1 MTIIDLRNPEGAV
14 LDSEVA
20 ATLVRAPVALP
31 AVPAAASSLVSD
43 FLVLANRLPVSF
55 ADGEAVRS
63 PGGLVA
69 ALLPAL
75 SAGNGV
81 WIGASGGHDAV
92 PAEYEGVRLREVAI
106 EPSDIDDYYDGFA
119 NNTLWPLYHDAIRKP
134 TFNSAWW
141 DAYVRVNQRFA
152 SAAVEAASPGAM
164 VWVHDYHLQ
173 LVPEMLRARRP
184 DLRIGFFLHIPFPP
198 QELFMQL
205 PWRKEILRGVL
216 GADVVGFQEPIAAS
230 NFRRLARQVGANGRG
245 HSLQYQDR
253 VVQVGAFPVSIDL
266 EPFETLA
273 SSDAVK
279 ERAIEIRQGLGSPEH
294 VLLGVDRLDYTK
306 GIDLRLR
313 AFRELLEEGVLDPQ
327 KVVMVQIAVPSRENV
342 HDYLCQREIVERMV
356 GEING
361 SFARVGT
368 TPVHYLHRSIPM
380 EELVALYCA
389 ADVMLV
395 TPLRDGMNLVAKEY
409 VASRVDQH
417 GSLVLSE
424 FAGAARELAAAD
436 LVNPHDIE
444 DMKVAITAALRRSR
458 PMAARRM
465 QRLRTA
471 VRRHD
476 VYHWTESFLGA
487 LRAVS

>member
-1 MTIIDLRNPEGAV
+1 MTIIDLRNPDSVV
-14 LDSEVA
+14 LTPDGDS
-20 ATLVRAPVALP
+20 LP
-31 AVPAAASSLVSD
+31 AAVAPLVSD

-81 WIGASGGHDAV
+81 WIGTSGSPDASVV
-92 PAEYEGVRLREVAI
+92 PSEYEGARLLDVAI
-106 EPSDIDDYYDGFA
+106 DASDVDDYYDGFA

-134 TFNSAWW
+134 TFNKAWW
-141 DAYVRVNQRFA
+141 DAYVRVNQLFA

-184 DLRIGFFLHIPFPP
+184 DLKIGFFLHIPFPP

-216 GADVVGFQEPIAAS
+216 GADVVGFQEPTAAA
-230 NFRRLARQVGANGRG
+230 NFRRLARLVGANGRG
-245 HSLQYQDR
+245 HSLNYDGR

-273 SSDAVK
+273 SSTSVQD
-279 ERAIEIRQGLGSPEH
+279 RAAEIRQGLGSPEF

-313 AFRELLEEGVLDPQ
+313 AFASCSKRACS
-327 KVVMVQIAVPSRENV
+327 IRN
-342 HDYLCQREIVERMV
+342 
-356 GEING
+356 
-361 SFARVGT
+361 
-368 TPVHYLHRSIPM
+368 RS
-380 EELVALYCA
+380 
-389 ADVMLV
+389 
-395 TPLRDGMNLVAKEY
+395 
-409 VASRVDQH
+409 
-417 GSLVLSE
+417 
-424 FAGAARELAAAD
+424 
-436 LVNPHDIE
+436 
-444 DMKVAITAALRRSR
+444 
-458 PMAARRM
+458 
-465 QRLRTA
+465 
-471 VRRHD
+471 
-476 VYHWTESFLGA
+476 
-487 LRAVS
+487 

>member
-1 MTIIDLRNPEGAV
+1 MTIIDLRSDSDGVVLTPDSGESPAGGAP
-14 LDSEVA
+14 LI
-20 ATLVRAPVALP
+20 
-31 AVPAAASSLVSD
+31 SD
-43 FLVLANRLPVSF
+43 FLVLANRLPVSI

-81 WIGASGGHDAV
+81 WIGASGSTDAGAV
-92 PAEYEGVRLREVAI
+92 PTEYEGVRLRDVAI
-106 EPSDIDDYYDGFA
+106 AAGDTDDYYDGFA

-134 TFNSAWW
+134 TFNKAWW
-141 DAYVRVNQRFA
+141 DAYVRVNHLFA
-152 SAAVEAASPGAM
+152 TAAVEAASPGAM

-216 GADVVGFQEPIAAS
+216 GADVVGFQEPTAAA
-230 NFRRLARQVGANGRG
+230 NFRRLARLVGATGRG
-245 HSLQYQDR
+245 HSLNYEDR

-273 SSDAVK
+273 SSPAVQQ
-279 ERAIEIRQGLGSPEH
+279 RAIEIRQGLGSPEH

-313 AFRELLEEGVLDPQ
+313 AFRELLEDGVLDPQ

-380 EELVALYCA
+380 DELVALYCA

-409 VASRVDQH
+409 VASRVDQ
-417 GSLVLSE
+417 GGALVLSE
-424 FAGAARELAAAD
+424 FAGAARELGAAD

-458 PMAARRM
+458 PQATRRM
-465 QRLRTA
+465 QRLRHA
-471 VRRHD
+471 VRHHD

-487 LRAVS
+487 LRAVR

>member
-1 MTIIDLRNPEGAV
+1 MTIIDLRNPDSVV
-14 LDSEVA
+14 LTPDSDS
-20 ATLVRAPVALP
+20 LP
-31 AVPAAASSLVSD
+31 AVAQPLVSD

-81 WIGASGGHDAV
+81 WIGTSGSTDASVV
-92 PAEYEGVRLREVAI
+92 PSQYEGARLLDVAI
-106 EPSDIDDYYDGFA
+106 DASDVDDYYDGFA

-134 TFNSAWW
+134 TFNKAWW

-152 SAAVEAASPGAM
+152 SAAVAAASPGAM

-184 DLRIGFFLHIPFPP
+184 DLKIGFFLHIPFPP

-216 GADVVGFQEPIAAS
+216 GADVVGFQEPTAAP
-230 NFRRLARQVGANGRG
+230 NFRRLARLVGANGRG
-245 HSLQYQDR
+245 HSLNYDGR

-273 SSDAVK
+273 ATTSVQ
-279 ERAIEIRQGLGSPEH
+279 ERAAEIRHGLGSPEF

-327 KVVMVQIAVPSRENV
+327 QVVMVQIAVPSRENV

-409 VASRVDQH
+409 VASRVDQ
-417 GSLVLSE
+417 GGALVLSE
-424 FAGAARELAAAD
+424 FAGAARELGAAD

-444 DMKVAITAALRRSR
+444 DMKVAITTALRRSR
-458 PMAARRM
+458 PLATRRM
-465 QRLRTA
+465 QRLRHA

-487 LRAVS
+487 LRAVC